1 MRHGMAWHGWAVRP
15 ARRPAWP
22 VMTACLLA
30 RLGCR
35 VGLPVGG
42 FLVDVVVVVV
52 VVVVLLCSA
61 LLCCVFARERRKS
74 LLCSH
79 YSQQLSV

>member
-1 MRHGMAWHGWAVRP
+1 MRDEAWHDWAVRP

-22 VMTACLLA
+22 VMTVCLLA

-42 FLVDVVVVVV
+42 FLVV

-61 LLCCVFARERRKS
+61 LLCCVVFARERRKS